1 MGPALTLAAPLNSSA
16 ARSRAALLVASAG
29 AMSSFHLLLA
39 ALPSYVAH
47 GGAGGAGAGV
57 TTGVTMLATV
67 LTELA
72 APRLL
77 AAYGSRAV
85 LAAGALLLG
94 PPAALLAADP
104 PLWLVLA
111 VCAARG
117 AGLGAVVVAGTGL
130 AAALARP
137 GRRASSLGGYGL
149 ALGVPAVVGLP
160 LGVWLGERAGFTP
173 VFLIAAAVGL
183 PATAA
188 ALALPGRV
196 KAPAPPAPVLPAPA
210 AGAAGSAGGQR
221 APALVLGAT
230 TLAAG
235 VVSTFLPL
243 SVPEGDGGLAATAL
257 LVQAATA
264 PFARVAAGWF
274 GDRHGSGRLLVPA
287 LLATALGTAALARP
301 DAPALLLAGAAL
313 FGIGYGL
320 VQNATLAVMFER
332 APRAAY
338 DRVSALWNLAFD
350 AGMGIG
356 AVAFGFA
363 VGDRGHATGFVVTAL
378 VVLCALVPA
387 LADRAESSL
396 TGCRRRRPG

>member
-29 AMSSFHLLLA
+29 ALSSFHLLLA

-67 LTELA
+67 LMELA

-85 LAAGALLLG
+85 LAAGVLLLG
-94 PPAALLAADP
+94 LPAVLLAAGP
-104 PLWLVLA
+104 PLWLVLT

-130 AAALARP
+130 AAALAPP
-137 GRRASSLGGYGL
+137 GRRARSLGGYGL

-160 LGVWLGERAGFTP
+160 LGVWAGERAGFTP
-173 VFLIAAAVGL
+173 VFLAAAALGL

-196 KAPAPPAPVLPAPA
+196 TRPARPSPDPSAVP
-210 AGAAGSAGGQR
+210 GSGRMSGQT
-221 APALVLGAT
+221 APALVLGAM

-235 VVSTFLPL
+235 VISTFLPL
-243 SVPEGDGGLAATAL
+243 TVPEGEKGLAATAL

-264 PFARVAAGWF
+264 PLARVAAGWF
-274 GDRHGSGRLLVPA
+274 GDRYGSGRLLVPA
-287 LLATALGTAALARP
+287 LLAAALGTAALARP
-301 DAPALLLAGAAL
+301 DVPALLLAGAGL
-313 FGIGYGL
+313 FGVGYGL
-320 VQNATLAVMFER
+320 GQNATLAVMFER

-350 AGMGIG
+350 AGMGVG

-363 VGDRGHATGFVVTAL
+363 VGDWGHATGFVVTAL

-387 LADRAESSL
+387 LAGRSTSFL
-396 TGCRRRRPG
+396 TYFRRRRSA